1 MKKIAPFLVVAVILV
16 IIVSVFLSLGKQKQ
30 MIVTMQNPTKKPLP
44 QLQINK
50 YQDAFCGMVIEE
62 TKYASQAIRND
73 GKSWFFHDHGDF
85 IEWLKDKPFA
95 SEVIVYVHTIDT
107 NKWIDATK
115 AFYTSTENTPMGYGF
130 GAYEHKKEGMIDY
143 KTMKERVL
151 HGETMNNPKYKQ
163 ILLQKSLDGNS

>member
-1 MKKIAPFLVVAVILV
+1 MKKIAPFMIILV
-16 IIVSVFLSLGKQKQ
+16 IIVIIVAVFLSLGKQKQ
-30 MIVTMQNPTKKPLP
+30 MIVTMQNPTKTPL
-44 QLQINK
+44 QHLKINK

-62 TKYASQAIRND
+62 TDYASQAIRDD

-95 SEVIVYVHTIDT
+95 SRVTVYVHTKDT
-107 NKWIDATK
+107 DKWIDATK
-115 AFYTSTENTPMGYGF
+115 AFYTTTETTPMGYGF

-151 HGETMNNPKYKQ
+151 HGETMNNPKYRQ
-163 ILLQKSLDGNS
+163 ILLNKRSDGNS